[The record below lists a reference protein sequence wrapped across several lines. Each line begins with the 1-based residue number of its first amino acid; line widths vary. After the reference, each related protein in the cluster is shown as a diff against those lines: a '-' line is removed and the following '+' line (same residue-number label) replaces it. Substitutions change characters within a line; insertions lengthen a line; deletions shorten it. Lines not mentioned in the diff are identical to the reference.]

1 MKLLTENDKT
11 VENTSLSV
19 GTFISLTRFL
29 YPAEAG
35 KSMMMKEKQIIF
47 TDGSRLMTESLARA
61 GADVFIGYPITPAN
75 LLYAYSERRFPTF
88 FAAPDEITTLQWMSG
103 FAITGHLPVTATSF
117 PGYALMIESVNMAY
131 MMELPMVIVLIQ
143 RLGPATGTATC
154 GAQGDL
160 NVIYG
165 TLSGGFPLPCIAVS
179 SMQDCWDLP
188 PKALQMAVD
197 LRTPVVLLTS
207 KEEVMTYK
215 SFNMSQLEEVKPVQ
229 RRPYS
234 GKVPYMPY
242 EPMDNLVPE
251 FLPVSENLHQVRY
264 TASTHDKTGIIQN
277 TTPDAL
283 ANSARLAKK
292 ITQNLEDY
300 LYYDYD
306 FQEGAG
312 TLLITYGITTQAAA
326 DAVKVFRT
334 SGNKVSLLIMKTI
347 SPVSK
352 KYFEI
357 CRQYDRIIVAE
368 ENLDGELRRIMF
380 GQADNP
386 KITGV
391 NKIGRMIE
399 PGEIIKAL
407 ENHE

>member
-1 MKLLTENDKT
+1 MEGKKT
-11 VENTSLSV
+11 V
-19 GTFISLTRFL
+19 FIDS
-29 YPAEAG
+29 
-35 KSMMMKEKQIIF
+35 
-47 TDGSRLMTESLARA
+47 SRLITESLVRA

-117 PGYALMIESVNMAY
+117 PGYALMIESINMAY

-165 TLSGGFPLPCIAVS
+165 TLSGGYPLPCIAVS
-179 SMQDCWDLP
+179 SMRDCWELP

-197 LRTPVVLLTS
+197 LRSPVVLLTS

-215 SFNMSQLEEVKPVQ
+215 SFDINSLGEIQPVT
-229 RRPYS
+229 RNPYS
-234 GKVPYMPY
+234 GKSPFMPY
-242 EPMDNLVPE
+242 APMENLVPE
-251 FLPVSENLHQVRY
+251 FLPVTENEYQVRY

-283 ANSARLAKK
+283 ANSSRLSAK
-292 ITQNLEDY
+292 INENLDQY
-300 LYYDYD
+300 LYYDLD
-306 FQEGAG
+306 DQADAKK
-312 TLLITYGITTQAAA
+312 LVITYGITTQAAA
-326 DAVKVFRT
+326 DAVKAYREK
-334 SGNKVSLLIMKTI
+334 GGKASLLVMKTLN
-347 SPVSK
+347 PVAH
-352 KYFEI
+352 KYYEI
-357 CRQYDRIIVAE
+357 CRKYEKIVIAE
-368 ENLDGELRRIMF
+368 ENLEGDLKRIMF
-380 GQADNP
+380 GQDSHGN
-386 KITGV
+386 ITGV
-391 NKIGRMIE
+391 NKIGQMIE
-399 PGEIIKAL
+399 PGEILKAL

>member
-1 MKLLTENDKT
+1 MKNPQT
-11 VENTSLSV
+11 V
-19 GTFISLTRFL
+19 FIDSSKL
-29 YPAEAG
+29 
-35 KSMMMKEKQIIF
+35 I
-47 TDGSRLMTESLARA
+47 TESLVRA

-103 FAITGHLPVTATSF
+103 FSVTGHLPVTATSF
-117 PGYALMIESVNMAY
+117 PGYALMIESINMAY

-179 SMQDCWDLP
+179 NMQDCWDLP
-188 PKALQMAVD
+188 QKALQMAVD

-215 SFNMSQLEEVKPVQ
+215 SFDLSALGEIKPVT
-229 RRPYS
+229 RIPYS
-234 GKVPYMPY
+234 GKSPYLPY
-242 EPMDNLVPE
+242 APMENLVPE
-251 FLPVSENLHQVRY
+251 FLPVTENTHQVRY

-283 ANSARLAKK
+283 ANSTRLARK
-292 ITQNLEDY
+292 ITTNLENY
-300 LYYDYD
+300 LYHDYD
-306 FQEGAG
+306 MQDGAR

-326 DAVKVFRT
+326 DAVKAYR
-334 SGNKVSLLIMKTI
+334 GQGKKVSLLIMKTLCPI
-347 SPVSK
+347 SP

-357 CRQYDRIIVAE
+357 CRKYERIVIAE

-380 GQADNP
+380 GQAESET
-386 KITGV
+386 ITGV
-391 NKIGRMIE
+391 NKIGQMIE
-399 PGEIIKAL
+399 PGEILKAL

>member
-1 MKLLTENDKT
+1 
-11 VENTSLSV
+11 
-19 GTFISLTRFL
+19 
-29 YPAEAG
+29 
-35 KSMMMKEKQIIF
+35 MMKEKQTVFIDSSKLI
-47 TDGSRLMTESLARA
+47 TESLVRA

-117 PGYALMIESVNMAY
+117 PGYALMIESINMAY

-165 TLSGGFPLPCIAVS
+165 TLSGGFPLPCLAVS
-179 SMQDCWDLP
+179 TMQDCWDLP
-188 PKALQMAVD
+188 TKALQMAVD

-215 SFNMSQLEEVKPVQ
+215 SFDLAGLGDISPVN
-229 RRPYS
+229 RPKYS
-234 GKVPYMPY
+234 GKEPYMPY
-242 EPMDNLVPE
+242 APMENLVPE
-251 FLPVSENLHQVRY
+251 FLPVSENSHQVRY

-283 ANSARLAKK
+283 ANSARLGQK
-292 ITQNLEDY
+292 ITTNIDRY

-306 FQEGAG
+306 AQDGAK
-312 TLLITYGITTQAAA
+312 TLLITYGITTQAAM
-326 DAVKVFRT
+326 DAVRDHR
-334 SGNKVSLLIMKTI
+334 SAGRKVSLLVAKTL
-347 SPVSK
+347 SPIPK
-352 KYFEI
+352 QYYEI
-357 CRQYDRIIVAE
+357 CGQYDHIVIAE

-380 GQADNP
+380 GQGGHSR
-386 KITGV
+386 ITGV
-391 NKIGRMIE
+391 NKMGQMIE
-399 PGEIIKAL
+399 PGEILKEL

>member
-1 MKLLTENDKT
+1 VKPFVAFVFNNDCLKIYKMKDKQT
-11 VENTSLSV
+11 V
-19 GTFISLTRFL
+19 FIDS
-29 YPAEAG
+29 
-35 KSMMMKEKQIIF
+35 
-47 TDGSRLMTESLARA
+47 SRLITESLVRA

-103 FAITGHLPVTATSF
+103 FATTGHLPVTATSF
-117 PGYALMIESVNMAY
+117 PGYALMIESINMAY

-179 SMQDCWDLP
+179 NMHDCWDLP

-215 SFNMSQLEEVKPVQ
+215 SFDLSLLNEIKPVT
-229 RRPYS
+229 RTPYS
-234 GKVPYMPY
+234 GKSPYMPY
-242 EPMDNLVPE
+242 APMENLVPE
-251 FLPVSENLHQVRY
+251 FLPVTETGHQVRY

-283 ANSARLAKK
+283 ANSTRLARK
-292 ITQNLEDY
+292 ITANLESYLFDDY
-300 LYYDYD
+300 NR
-306 FQEGAG
+306 QEGAK

-326 DAVKVFRT
+326 DAVKAWR
-334 SGNKVSLLIMKTI
+334 SEGKKASLLVMKTL
-347 SPVSK
+347 SPIAK
-352 KYFEI
+352 RYFDI
-357 CRQYDRIIVAE
+357 CKEYDNIVIAE

-380 GQADNP
+380 GQGDQAR
-386 KITGV
+386 ITGV
-391 NKIGRMIE
+391 NKIGQMIE

-407 ENHE
+407 ESYE

>member
-1 MKLLTENDKT
+1 MMNNPQT
-11 VENTSLSV
+11 V
-19 GTFISLTRFL
+19 FIDS
-29 YPAEAG
+29 
-35 KSMMMKEKQIIF
+35 
-47 TDGSRLMTESLARA
+47 SRLITESLVRA

-103 FAITGHLPVTATSF
+103 FAVTGHLPVTATSF
-117 PGYALMIESVNMAY
+117 PGYALMIESINMAY

-160 NVIYG
+160 NVVYG

-179 SMQDCWDLP
+179 NMQDCWDLP
-188 PKALQMAVD
+188 PKALQMSVD

-215 SFNMSQLEEVKPVQ
+215 SFDLSGLAEISPVT
-229 RRPYS
+229 RLPYS
-234 GKVPYMPY
+234 GKEPYMPY
-242 EPMDNLVPE
+242 APMENMVPE
-251 FLPVSENLHQVRY
+251 FLPVTENRHQVRY

-283 ANSARLAKK
+283 ANSTRLATK
-292 ITQNLEDY
+292 ITSNLDQY
-300 LYYDYD
+300 LFYDYD
-306 FQEGAG
+306 RQEGAK
-312 TLLITYGITTQAAA
+312 TLLITYGITTQAAT
-326 DAVKVFRT
+326 DAVKAYR
-334 SGNKVSLLIMKTI
+334 GEGKKVSLLVMKTL
-347 SPVSK
+347 SPVSQ

-357 CRQYDRIIVAE
+357 CGQHENIVIAE

-380 GQADNP
+380 GQAINS

-391 NKIGRMIE
+391 NKIGQMIE
-399 PGEIIKAL
+399 PGEILKSL

>member
-1 MKLLTENDKT
+1 
-11 VENTSLSV
+11 
-19 GTFISLTRFL
+19 
-29 YPAEAG
+29 
-35 KSMMMKEKQIIF
+35 MKEKQTVFI
-47 TDGSRLMTESLARA
+47 DGSRLITESLVRA

-103 FAITGHLPVTATSF
+103 FAVTGHLPVTATSF

-165 TLSGGFPLPCIAVS
+165 TLSGGFPLPCIALS

-188 PKALQMAVD
+188 PKAMQMAVD

-215 SFNMSQLEEVKPVQ
+215 SFDMARLGEVKPVV
-229 RRPYS
+229 RKAFSGREPYL
-234 GKVPYMPY
+234 PYA
-242 EPMDNLVPE
+242 PMENLVPE
-251 FLPVSENLHQVRY
+251 FLPVSENTHQVRI

-283 ANSARLAKK
+283 ANSARLGKK
-292 ITQNLEDY
+292 ITENISDHLFYE
-300 LYYDYD
+300 YDV
-306 FQEGAG
+306 QGEAK
-312 TLLITYGITTQAAA
+312 TLLITYGITTQAAV
-326 DAVKVFRT
+326 DAIRAYRAEGRKA
-334 SGNKVSLLIMKTI
+334 SLLVMKTL
-347 SPVSK
+347 SPIPK
-352 KYFEI
+352 KYYEI
-357 CRQYDRIIVAE
+357 CGQYDRIVVAE
-368 ENLDGELRRIMF
+368 ENLDGELRRILF
-380 GQADNP
+380 GRQDFAY
-386 KITGV
+386 ITGV
-391 NKIGRMIE
+391 NKFGQMIE
-399 PGEIIKAL
+399 PGEILKAL

>member
-1 MKLLTENDKT
+1 
-11 VENTSLSV
+11 
-19 GTFISLTRFL
+19 
-29 YPAEAG
+29 
-35 KSMMMKEKQIIF
+35 MMTQKETIF
-47 TDGSRLMTESLARA
+47 TDGSRLITESLARA

-103 FAITGHLPVTATSF
+103 FAVTGHLPVTATSF

-165 TLSGGFPLPCIAVS
+165 TLSGGYPLPCIAVS

-188 PKALQMAVD
+188 PVALQMAVD

-215 SFNMSQLEEVKPVQ
+215 SFDVARLREITPVKRPV
-229 RRPYS
+229 YS
-234 GKVPYMPY
+234 GKEPYLPY
-242 EPMDNLVPE
+242 EPMENLVPE
-251 FLPVSENLHQVRY
+251 FLPVNQDLHQVRI

-277 TTPDAL
+277 TTPDAM
-283 ANSARLAKK
+283 ANSTRLARK
-292 ITQNLEDY
+292 IQANLDRY
-300 LYYDYD
+300 LHYDYD
-306 FQEGAG
+306 RQEGAG
-312 TLLITYGITTQAAA
+312 TLLITYGITTQAAV
-326 DAVKVFRT
+326 DAVHAYRKEGR
-334 SGNKVSLLIMKTI
+334 KASLLVMKTMG
-347 SPVSK
+347 PVAPQ
-352 KYFEI
+352 YFEI
-357 CRQYDRIIVAE
+357 CRHYDRIIIAE
-368 ENLDGELRRIMF
+368 ENLDGDLRRIMF
-380 GQADNP
+380 GQAP
-386 KITGV
+386 GKHVIGV

-399 PGEIIKAL
+399 PEEIINAL
-407 ENHE
+407 ENHG

>member
-1 MKLLTENDKT
+1 MKDKQT
-11 VENTSLSV
+11 V
-19 GTFISLTRFL
+19 FIDS
-29 YPAEAG
+29 
-35 KSMMMKEKQIIF
+35 
-47 TDGSRLMTESLARA
+47 SRLITESLVRA

-103 FAITGHLPVTATSF
+103 FAVTGHLPVTATSF

-188 PKALQMAVD
+188 PLALQMSVD

-215 SFNMSQLEEVKPVQ
+215 SFDLSSLGAIQPVT
-229 RRPYS
+229 RKPYS
-234 GKVPYMPY
+234 GKTPYLPY
-242 EPMDNLVPE
+242 APMENMVPE
-251 FLPVSENLHQVRY
+251 FLPVTENSHQVRY
-264 TASTHDKTGIIQN
+264 TASTHDKTGLIQN

-283 ANSARLAKK
+283 ANSTRLARK
-292 ITQNLEDY
+292 ITGNLDQY

-306 FQEGAG
+306 RQEGAK
-312 TLLITYGITTQAAA
+312 TLLITYGITTQSAM
-326 DAVKVFRT
+326 DAVKSYREQ
-334 SGNKVSLLIMKTI
+334 GKKASLLVMKTL
-347 SPVSK
+347 SPVSQ

-357 CRQYDRIIVAE
+357 CSAYDRIVIAE
-368 ENLDGELRRIMF
+368 ENLDGELRKIMF
-380 GQADNP
+380 GQAETG

-391 NKIGRMIE
+391 NKIGQMIE
-399 PGEIIKAL
+399 PGEIIKAF
-407 ENHE
+407 ESHE

>member
-1 MKLLTENDKT
+1 MMNGKQTI
-11 VENTSLSV
+11 
-19 GTFISLTRFL
+19 FIDS
-29 YPAEAG
+29 
-35 KSMMMKEKQIIF
+35 
-47 TDGSRLMTESLARA
+47 SRLITESLVRA

-75 LLYAYSERRFPTF
+75 LLYAYSERRFPIF

-103 FAITGHLPVTATSF
+103 FAVTGHLPVTATSF
-117 PGYALMIESVNMAY
+117 PGYALMIESINMAY

-179 SMQDCWDLP
+179 NMHDCWSLP

-215 SFNMSQLEEVKPVQ
+215 SFDMADLEEIMPVK
-229 RRPYS
+229 RRAYS
-234 GKVPYMPY
+234 GKEPYMPY
-242 EPMDNLVPE
+242 APMENLVPE
-251 FLPVSENLHQVRY
+251 FLPVTENRHQVRY

-283 ANSARLAKK
+283 ANSSRLAGK
-292 ITQNLEDY
+292 IMTNLDQC
-300 LYYDYD
+300 LFYDYD
-306 FQEGAG
+306 RQEGAR

-326 DAVKVFRT
+326 DAVKACRAE
-334 SGNKVSLLIMKTI
+334 GKKVSMLVMKTL
-347 SPVSK
+347 SPVSQ

-357 CRQYDRIIVAE
+357 CTAYDRIVIAE

-380 GQADNP
+380 GQANSGM
-386 KITGV
+386 ITGV
-391 NKIGRMIE
+391 NKIGQMIE
-399 PGEIIKAL
+399 PGEILNAL
-407 ENHE
+407 

>member
-1 MKLLTENDKT
+1 M
-11 VENTSLSV
+11 LSQ
-19 GTFISLTRFL
+19 SHSQ
-29 YPAEAG
+29 
-35 KSMMMKEKQIIF
+35 KMNEKQTVFI
-47 TDGSRLMTESLARA
+47 DSSRLITESLVRA

-88 FAAPDEITTLQWMSG
+88 FAAPDEITTLQWMTG
-103 FAITGHLPVTATSF
+103 FAATGHLPVTATSF

-179 SMQDCWDLP
+179 DMNDCWNLP
-188 PKALQMAVD
+188 PLALRMAVE

-215 SFNMSQLEEVKPVQ
+215 SFELSQLKDIEPVGHA
-229 RRPYS
+229 PYS
-234 GKVPYMPY
+234 GKEPYMPY
-242 EPMDNLVPE
+242 EPGANLVPE
-251 FLPVSENLHQVRY
+251 FLPVSENRHQVRL

-283 ANSARLAKK
+283 GNSTRLGRK
-292 ITQNLEDY
+292 ITENLDKY
-300 LYYDYD
+300 LFYDYD
-306 FQEGAG
+306 RQDGAE
-312 TLLITYGITTQAAA
+312 TLLITYGITTQSAV
-326 DAVKVFRT
+326 DAVRSYRS
-334 SGNKVSLLIMKTI
+334 SGKKVSLLIAKTL
-347 SPVSK
+347 SPVPK
-352 KYFEI
+352 RYYEI
-357 CRQYDRIIVAE
+357 CGSYRNVVIAE
-368 ENLDGELRRIMF
+368 ENLDGELRRVLF
-380 GQADNP
+380 GHGP
-386 KITGV
+386 SGKVTGV
-391 NKIGRMIE
+391 NKFGQMIE

-407 ENHE
+407 ESHE

>member
-1 MKLLTENDKT
+1 
-11 VENTSLSV
+11 
-19 GTFISLTRFL
+19 
-29 YPAEAG
+29 
-35 KSMMMKEKQIIF
+35 MKEKQTIF
-47 TDGSRLMTESLARA
+47 TDGSRLLTESLVRA

-103 FAITGHLPVTATSF
+103 FAVTGHLPVTATSF
-117 PGYALMIESVNMAY
+117 PGYALMIESINMAY

-165 TLSGGFPLPCIAVS
+165 TLSGGFPLPCIAAS
-179 SMQDCWDLP
+179 NMQDCWDLP
-188 PKALQMAVD
+188 PKAMQMAVD

-215 SFNMSQLEEVKPVQ
+215 SFDMAQLGEVKPVS

-234 GKVPYMPY
+234 GREPYLPY
-242 EPMDNLVPE
+242 APMENLVPE
-251 FLPVSENLHQVRY
+251 FLPVSENSHQVRI

-283 ANSARLAKK
+283 ANSARLGKK
-292 ITQNLEDY
+292 ITENIADY
-300 LYYDYD
+300 LFYDYD
-306 FQEGAG
+306 VQADAK
-312 TLLITYGITTQAAA
+312 TLLITYGITTQAAV
-326 DAVKVFRT
+326 DAIRAYREEGK
-334 SGNKVSLLIMKTI
+334 KASLLVMKTL
-347 SPVSK
+347 SPIPE
-352 KYFEI
+352 KYFKI
-357 CRQYDRIIVAE
+357 CGQYDRIVVAE
-368 ENLDGELRRIMF
+368 ENLDGELRRILF
-380 GQADNP
+380 GRQDFSY
-386 KITGV
+386 ITGV
-391 NKIGRMIE
+391 NKFGQMIE
-399 PGEIIKAL
+399 PGEILKAL

>member
-1 MKLLTENDKT
+1 
-11 VENTSLSV
+11 
-19 GTFISLTRFL
+19 
-29 YPAEAG
+29 
-35 KSMMMKEKQIIF
+35 MMKEKEIIF
-47 TDGSRLMTESLARA
+47 IDSSRLITESLVRA

-75 LLYAYSERRFPTF
+75 LLYAYSEKRFPTF

-117 PGYALMIESVNMAY
+117 PGYALMIESINMAY

-179 SMQDCWDLP
+179 TMKDCWDLP
-188 PKALQMAVD
+188 PKALQMAAD

-215 SFNMSQLEEVKPVQ
+215 SFDMARLDGVAPVK
-229 RRPYS
+229 RLAYS
-234 GKVPYMPY
+234 GKEPYLPY
-242 EPMDNLVPE
+242 APMENMVPE
-251 FLPVSENLHQVRY
+251 FLPVTENKHQVRY

-292 ITQNLEDY
+292 IHTNLDNY
-300 LYYDYD
+300 LFYD
-306 FQEGAG
+306 FDRQDGAK

-326 DAVKVFRT
+326 DAIKVYRAE
-334 SGNKVSLLIMKTI
+334 GKKASLLVMKTL
-347 SPVSK
+347 SPLSK
-352 KYFEI
+352 RYYDI
-357 CRQYDRIIVAE
+357 CGDYERIVIAE
-368 ENLDGELRRIMF
+368 ENLEGELRQIMY
-380 GQADNP
+380 GQQSP
-386 KITGV
+386 SHVIGV
-391 NKIGRMIE
+391 NKIGQMIE
-399 PGEIIKAL
+399 PGEILKAL

>member
-1 MKLLTENDKT
+1 MLCVLCVYFVLSAVKYDYTLQLQPDKMIEMKGKET
-11 VENTSLSV
+11 V
-19 GTFISLTRFL
+19 FI
-29 YPAEAG
+29 
-35 KSMMMKEKQIIF
+35 
-47 TDGSRLMTESLARA
+47 DGSRLITESLVRA

-75 LLYAYSERRFPTF
+75 LVYAYSERRFPTF

-117 PGYALMIESVNMAY
+117 PGYALMIESINMAY

-179 SMQDCWDLP
+179 SMHDCWDLP

-197 LRTPVVLLTS
+197 LRSPVVLLTS

-215 SFNMSQLEEVKPVQ
+215 SFDMAHLAEVTPVK
-229 RRPYS
+229 RLVYS
-234 GKVPYMPY
+234 GKEPYMPY
-242 EPMDNLVPE
+242 APMENLVPE
-251 FLPVSENLHQVRY
+251 FLPVSENKHQVRY

-283 ANSARLAKK
+283 ANSTRLGKK
-292 ITQNLEDY
+292 ISENLDNY

-306 FQEGAG
+306 RQEDAR
-312 TLLITYGITTQAAA
+312 TLLITYGITTQAAM
-326 DAVKVFRT
+326 DAVKAYR
-334 SGNKVSLLIMKTI
+334 SEGMKASLLVMKTL

-352 KYFEI
+352 KYFDI
-357 CRQYDRIIVAE
+357 CSRYDRIVIAE

-380 GQADNP
+380 GEAENSH
-386 KITGV
+386 ITGV
-391 NKIGRMIE
+391 NKIGQMIE
-399 PGEIIKAL
+399 PGEILKAL